1 MEYRCAYMVHE
12 QTQCVAAH
20 RTVAWEHPRNAL
32 RWAVQADAFP
42 GGTRELSAAPPLCY
56 YYRET
61 PFPAYLLLSCV
72 TLDNPQVQLK
82 F

>member
-1 MEYRCAYMVHE
+1 MKYRCAYMVHVHI
-12 QTQCVAAH
+12 QCVAAH
-20 RTVAWEHPRNAL
+20 RPVVWDHPRNAP

-42 GGTRELSAAPPLCY
+42 GGTRELSAAPPLY
-56 YYRET
+56 YYREA
-61 PFPAYLLLSCV
+61 PSSACLLLSCV